1 MWRLGD
7 KVQGVLLGDVEVA
20 STEPQDILKI
30 R

>member
-7 KVQGVLLGDVEVA
+7 KVQAVLLGNVEAA